1 MSSFLS
7 KWLAP
12 ALTVSLLVLVMANP
26 AAAQFMSGFE
36 ATVTDQTGAA
46 VQGAEVTA
54 TNQDTQVRQSAI
66 SNGQGYIHIRNLP
79 LGKYRVE
86 VKAQGFKTWVQAD
99 IKLEGDQVRT
109 LYPQLAIGEQITNV
123 IVIAEAESVDTTR
136 GTVGRT
142 LEAKTVQDSPLLGE
156 NLYAGV
162 ATLAP
167 GLTGVGDASGNISSA
182 GSIGVTPFASEAGF
196 QINAAGQRQEANEF
210 QVDGSTVNG
219 NSRDGVV
226 NITPEPDT
234 VAEMKVTASSFSAD
248 KGIQSG
254 ALIEIFTKSG
264 TNKYHGSLSEM
275 HFDNALSARTEFQ
288 TSVPKTIRNDF
299 GGTFGGPIFRDK
311 TFFFGSLF
319 WMRSILGGTSNE
331 MLETK
336 DFEDYVIQN
345 YPDSMA
351 TRFFKAA
358 PPARFPDPNTAK
370 YTLTVNQI
378 EQQYYSPYTPPNIPG
393 DMIAEAYESI
403 STNAINNGFQGHLR
417 IDHNLRGDTDKL
429 FYSMFRNT
437 TQAENADVRPTY
449 SYISPN
455 STLYNKVDYLHTFSP
470 RLLNEVGLAYNRL
483 TGSQPAKVPL
493 LPTAG
498 INGVWDGFWQW
509 GPSGWVQNNFLVHDS
524 ITWMHGP
531 HNFHFGIDVHR
542 LQDMDN
548 FTNGDDRP
556 YFWFSNLVDFA
567 ADQPSYQ
574 SGPVLDVQTSGVAHN
589 LYQRILMLY
598 VAPYVQ
604 DDWKVNR
611 RLTLNLGVRL
621 DYYGHLSTVENS
633 QQPLAFYTP
642 GAGANFAD
650 QIMNGGMKVRGS
662 NGIATNNAQYRLAP
676 RIGFAWDVFGNGNTA
691 IRGGYAEFSNKVGE
705 YAYVNNM
712 RTNPPNYASPA
723 ISIYTPG
730 VTLANFSYGISS
742 TTDNGGAQGFAP
754 PPGVSYQVNPDGS
767 LVGTQISV
775 GGVAPNL
782 KPPLVHSWAL
792 GIQQRISGF
801 MFEATYM
808 GTASRDLYI
817 QTDVN
822 RFAGDL
828 IQNQGSQTRLNP
840 DFGSITYGRSAGIA
854 NSNLAAFSISKH
866 FTKGWTAHAI
876 YTYGK
881 SLDYTSSNDNGVG
894 NGQSIFDAQDPKAQY
909 ARSDYDSRQRFSGDL
924 VWDVPGVGNG
934 ISRAITGGWSLA
946 PIIIL
951 QSGQPFTVYN
961 GGSFSPV
968 WNDPSCAQTITPACQ
983 VVGNTGGDYNADGFG
998 YDKPNAPSFG
1008 NHISGASRS
1017 RFLKGIFPG
1026 VDGPTRA
1033 ANFPAP
1039 AFGQEGN
1046 LGRNTYDGPG
1056 FAVVNM
1062 SVQRTFKLSKL
1073 GEGGSFEMRGEF
1085 FNLFNRVNLGN
1096 PSADMSASDFATSS
1110 SQATPRQVQ
1119 VAAHIRF

>member
-1 MSSFLS
+1 MSSLMSSFLS

-437 TQAENADVRPTY
+437 TQAENADVPA
-449 SYISPN
+449 
-455 STLYNKVDYLHTFSP
+455 YL
-470 RLLNEVGLAYNRL
+470 LL
-483 TGSQPAKVPL
+483 
-493 LPTAG
+493 
-498 INGVWDGFWQW
+498 
-509 GPSGWVQNNFLVHDS
+509 
-524 ITWMHGP
+524 
-531 HNFHFGIDVHR
+531 
-542 LQDMDN
+542 
-548 FTNGDDRP
+548 
-556 YFWFSNLVDFA
+556 
-567 ADQPSYQ
+567 YQ
-574 SGPVLDVQTSGVAHN
+574 SELD
-589 LYQRILMLY
+589 
-598 VAPYVQ
+598 
-604 DDWKVNR
+604 
-611 RLTLNLGVRL
+611 
-621 DYYGHLSTVENS
+621 
-633 QQPLAFYTP
+633 
-642 GAGANFAD
+642 
-650 QIMNGGMKVRGS
+650 
-662 NGIATNNAQYRLAP
+662 
-676 RIGFAWDVFGNGNTA
+676 
-691 IRGGYAEFSNKVGE
+691 
-705 YAYVNNM
+705 
-712 RTNPPNYASPA
+712 
-723 ISIYTPG
+723 
-730 VTLANFSYGISS
+730 
-742 TTDNGGAQGFAP
+742 
-754 PPGVSYQVNPDGS
+754 S
-767 LVGTQISV
+767 LQ
-775 GGVAPNL
+775 
-782 KPPLVHSWAL
+782 
-792 GIQQRISGF
+792 
-801 MFEATYM
+801 
-808 GTASRDLYI
+808 
-817 QTDVN
+817 
-822 RFAGDL
+822 
-828 IQNQGSQTRLNP
+828 
-840 DFGSITYGRSAGIA
+840 
-854 NSNLAAFSISKH
+854 
-866 FTKGWTAHAI
+866 
-876 YTYGK
+876 
-881 SLDYTSSNDNGVG
+881 
-894 NGQSIFDAQDPKAQY
+894 
-909 ARSDYDSRQRFSGDL
+909 
-924 VWDVPGVGNG
+924 
-934 ISRAITGGWSLA
+934 
-946 PIIIL
+946 
-951 QSGQPFTVYN
+951 
-961 GGSFSPV
+961 
-968 WNDPSCAQTITPACQ
+968 
-983 VVGNTGGDYNADGFG
+983 
-998 YDKPNAPSFG
+998 
-1008 NHISGASRS
+1008 
-1017 RFLKGIFPG
+1017 
-1026 VDGPTRA
+1026 
-1033 ANFPAP
+1033 
-1039 AFGQEGN
+1039 
-1046 LGRNTYDGPG
+1046 
-1056 FAVVNM
+1056 
-1062 SVQRTFKLSKL
+1062 
-1073 GEGGSFEMRGEF
+1073 
-1085 FNLFNRVNLGN
+1085 
-1096 PSADMSASDFATSS
+1096 
-1110 SQATPRQVQ
+1110 
-1119 VAAHIRF
+1119 